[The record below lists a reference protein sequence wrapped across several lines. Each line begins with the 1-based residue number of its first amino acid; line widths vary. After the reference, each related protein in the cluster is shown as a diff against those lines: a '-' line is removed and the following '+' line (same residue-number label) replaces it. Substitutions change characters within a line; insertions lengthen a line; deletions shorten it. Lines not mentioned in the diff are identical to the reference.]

1 MKSITTTFKTNWKS
15 IFWLGPILVVIGLSA
30 GLVSGT
36 WGSVSLGLLITG
48 VVVLGLWLLFLS
60 RGGNAAPAR
69 PGFWRRRSTQAST
82 NAFVATL
89 AVLVILGLINFL
101 GTRYTTRI
109 DLTENQFFTLAPQSQ
124 QVLRNLNQP
133 VKVWVFDQQ
142 PNPKSRALLEQYQ
155 RQGGARFSFEFVD
168 PQVQPGLAQKYGV
181 QGFGEAYLESGQRVQ
196 RLEQGLSEPSLTPAI
211 EQITSNTAQAKVYFL
226 QGHGERSLQPG
237 QGSISETLKA
247 LAGKFAHEPLNLV
260 ERQQIPQDAAVIVIA
275 GPKQSFFPTEVQ
287 RLQDYLRQGGSVLLM
302 LDPDTK
308 PGLENLLKDW
318 GVRVDNRL
326 VVDASGTG
334 QAVGLGPAV
343 PLVNQYGQHPITQA
357 FGQDSYSF
365 YPLAQSLETSQT
377 PGQQTTE
384 LLRTGDQSWA
394 EGNPESQNLQFDPAR
409 DRQGPLVLGAALSR
423 PANQG
428 NRESRLVVIG
438 DSDFV
443 TDGLFN
449 QQLNGDVFLNS
460 VTWLSN
466 RPNQTL
472 SIRPKEPTNRRINLT
487 PETSRLIA
495 LIALGALPLAAFSTA
510 GMFWW
515 RRR

>member
-1 MKSITTTFKTNWKS
+1 
-15 IFWLGPILVVIGLSA
+15 
-30 GLVSGT
+30 
-36 WGSVSLGLLITG
+36 
-48 VVVLGLWLLFLS
+48 
-60 RGGNAAPAR
+60 
-69 PGFWRRRSTQAST
+69 
-82 NAFVATL
+82 
-89 AVLVILGLINFL
+89 VILGLINFL
-101 GTRYTTRI
+101 GTRYTARI
-109 DLTENQFFTLAPQSQ
+109 DLTENQVFTLAPQSQ

-142 PNPKSRALLEQYQ
+142 SNPRIRALLEQYQ
-155 RQGGARFSFEFVD
+155 RQGHPRFSFEFVN
-168 PQVQPGLAQKYGV
+168 PQAQPGLAQKYGV
-181 QGFGEAYLESGQRVQ
+181 RGFGEAYLESGQRVQ

-211 EQITSNTAQAKVYFL
+211 EQITSNAAQAKIYFL

-237 QGSISETLKA
+237 QGSISEALKA
-247 LAGKFAHEPLNLV
+247 LGGRNFAHEPLNLV
-260 ERQQIPQDAAVIVIA
+260 RQQIPQDAAAIVIA
-275 GPKQSFFPTEVQ
+275 GPKQSFFPAEVQ
-287 RLQDYLRQGGSVLLM
+287 RLQDYLRQGGSLLLM
-302 LDPDTK
+302 VDPETN

-318 GVRVDNRL
+318 GVRLDNRL
-326 VVDASGTG
+326 AVDASGSG

-343 PLVNQYGQHPITQA
+343 PLVNQYGQHPITQD

-394 EGNPESQNLQFDPAR
+394 EGDPEGENLQFDPVR
-409 DRQGPLVLGAALSR
+409 DRQGPLTLGAALSR

-428 NRESRLVVIG
+428 NKRESRLVVIG
-438 DSDFV
+438 DSDFA

-510 GMFWW
+510 GVFWW